1 MANHRHGS
9 ACFMLTALPGG
20 GRFFC
25 FVCQLLLLL
34 LLLLLSSG
42 ASVLQKHRLDGTEDA
57 GGEAR
62 FLFSFTPLAS
72 TLGPLP
78 HSRAILFAA
87 V

>member
-1 MANHRHGS
+1 
-9 ACFMLTALPGG
+9 MLTALPGG

-25 FVCQLLLLL
+25 FVCQL

>member
-1 MANHRHGS
+1 MANHRHS
-9 ACFMLTALPGG
+9 SVCFMLTALPGG

-25 FVCQLLLLL
+25 SVCQL

-42 ASVLQKHRLDGTEDA
+42 ASVLHKHRRDGTDDA
-57 GGEAR
+57 GGRAR
-62 FLFSFTPLAS
+62 FLFHSTPLAS
-72 TLGPLP
+72 TLGTLP